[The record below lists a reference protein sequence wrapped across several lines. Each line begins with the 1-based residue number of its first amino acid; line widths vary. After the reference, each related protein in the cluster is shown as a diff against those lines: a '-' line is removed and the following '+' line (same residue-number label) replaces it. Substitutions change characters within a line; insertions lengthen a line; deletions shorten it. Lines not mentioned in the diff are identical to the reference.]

1 MKTKKLFAALM
12 AFMSIFY
19 VNAQDV
25 LMATLQHGDE
35 MTPYY
40 GADAV
45 KDAVA
50 AASEGDV
57 ISVSGGTF
65 NSPVIDKPLII
76 QGSGYVQDVPNHRYR
91 TLLVGELNITLP
103 ESDKKLLLEGLYVKD
118 NTHLSGILKGAQIKH
133 CLFRN
138 NLTFLDSHENTFLL
152 HNRIY
157 ILSLTGR
164 SVNASISNNIIENFG
179 GSNDTKEK
187 GLCRNNVIALV
198 KNTVKSFEFKN
209 NVIGQLES
217 TATSIFNSYFYNL
230 YSGKYPGYNQN
241 ELRIPWECKQYANTF
256 FRSNLDGLRE
266 FYDYNNNEMFYYQ
279 NKAQLKINFADI
291 KGEDGTEVGIYG
303 GDTPFSEYP
312 DNPRVTS
319 SYVSPQT
326 DENNKISVR
335 FTIESAQ

>member
-1 MKTKKLFAALM
+1 M

-76 QGSGYVQDVPNHRYR
+76 QGSGYVQDVPNNRYR
-91 TLLVGELNITLP
+91 TLLVGELSITLP

-118 NTHLSGILKGAQIKH
+118 YTHLSGILKGVQIKH
-133 CLFRN
+133 CLFTN
-138 NLTFLDSHENTFLL
+138 NLTFLDPHENTFLL

-187 GLCRNNVIALV
+187 GLCKNNIIDVI
-198 KNTVKSFEFKN
+198 KNTVMSFEFKN
-209 NVIGQLES
+209 NVIGELEY
-217 TATSIFNSYFYNL
+217 TNTSKFNSFFYNL
-230 YSGKYPGYNQN
+230 YSGYLFADGWK
-241 ELRIPWECKQYANTF
+241 ELRIPVECNQYANIYIRRKF
-256 FRSNLDGLRE
+256 GRLEE
-266 FYDYNNNEMFYYQ
+266 FYDNFNYKDS
-279 NKAQLKINFADI
+279 KAQLKSDFADI

-312 DNPRVTS
+312 ANPRITS
-319 SYVSPQT
+319 SYVSPQA
-326 DENNKISVR
+326 DENNQISVR